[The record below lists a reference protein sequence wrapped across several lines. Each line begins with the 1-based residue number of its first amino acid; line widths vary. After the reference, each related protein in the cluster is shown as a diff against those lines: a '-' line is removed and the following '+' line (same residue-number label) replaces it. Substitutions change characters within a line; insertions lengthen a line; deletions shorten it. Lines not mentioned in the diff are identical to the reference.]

1 MNIVN
6 IISLFDFKLGEFK
19 SQLKVKRMIG
29 TQLNKNFTSF
39 KNTDLKR

>member
-19 SQLKVKRMIG
+19 SQLKVKRMIYLHRLIKIL
-29 TQLNKNFTSF
+29 QVL
-39 KNTDLKR
+39 RIQI

>member
-1 MNIVN
+1 MNIIN
-6 IISLFDFKLGEFK
+6 IISLFESKLGEFK

>member
-19 SQLKVKRMIG
+19 SQLKVKRMEVHSLIKIL
-29 TQLNKNFTSF
+29 QVL
-39 KNTDLKR
+39 RIQI

>member
-29 TQLNKNFTSF
+29 TYTGL
-39 KNTDLKR
+39 